1 MTRYCPVITSTDN
14 KTIMTLAD
22 IIKESFGVKEADQ
35 NDDVVLNSLEQWES
49 MAHMLF
55 ITRVEEVFEVEF
67 TGDEIFAMQSIGDIK
82 KVLREKGKTV

>member
-1 MTRYCPVITSTDN
+1 
-14 KTIMTLAD
+14 MTLAD
-22 IIKESFGVKEADQ
+22 IIKESFALKPADQ
-35 NDDVVLNSLEQWES
+35 VDEVVLNTLDEWES

-82 KVLREKGKTV
+82 RVLREKGKEV

>member
-1 MTRYCPVITSTDN
+1 
-14 KTIMTLAD
+14 MTLAD
-22 IIKESFGVKEADQ
+22 IIKESFALKEADQ
-35 NDDVVLNSLEQWES
+35 KDEVVLNTLEEWES

-67 TGDEIFAMQSIGDIK
+67 TGDDIFAMQSIGDIK